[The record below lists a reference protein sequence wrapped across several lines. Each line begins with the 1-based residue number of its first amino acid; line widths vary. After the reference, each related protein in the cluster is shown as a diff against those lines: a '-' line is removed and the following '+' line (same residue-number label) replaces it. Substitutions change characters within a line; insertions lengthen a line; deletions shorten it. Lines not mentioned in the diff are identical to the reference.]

1 MALLNR
7 SFSYIFYGIVI
18 LGVIGMVSRLF
29 ADPVGV
35 LRNLLI
41 FAAVAGIIFF
51 AFKRL
56 TKNQPGKRD
65 QRAYVKAAKE
75 SKKRFKQRNQSK
87 ASGDK
92 VASFSVAQNVKKS
105 KNRKNSDIHL
115 KVIEGKKGKKK
126 NRA

>member
-1 MALLNR
+1 VALLNR
-7 SFSYIFYGIVI
+7 SFSNIFYGIVI

-29 ADPVGV
+29 ADPIGV

-41 FAAVAGIIFF
+41 FTAVAGIIFF

-92 VASFSVAQNVKKS
+92 VASFSAAQNVKKS
-105 KNRKNSDIHL
+105 KNRKKSDIHL